1 MALKDFVISRRTLP
15 VGTTEVSLR
24 GLTFSDLG
32 VLVAEHREEFM
43 AAGRIISASG
53 ENMGSLASVLAQTAP
68 GLVAHAVALAADEPD
83 ARDVVGQLPLPVQ
96 LEAILA
102 VGELTFTDPGSVPKF
117 LAGIASLLRA
127 GTSALASLT
136 TR

>member
-1 MALKDFVISRRTLP
+1 MALKDFVLPRRTLQ

-24 GLTFSDLG
+24 GLTFVDLG

-83 ARDVVGQLPLPVQ
+83 ARDDPARRD
-96 LEAILA
+96 E
-102 VGELTFTDPGSVPKF
+102 GEHRQDDRGDRGKRHGV
-117 LAGIASLLRA
+117 
-127 GTSALASLT
+127 
-136 TR
+136 